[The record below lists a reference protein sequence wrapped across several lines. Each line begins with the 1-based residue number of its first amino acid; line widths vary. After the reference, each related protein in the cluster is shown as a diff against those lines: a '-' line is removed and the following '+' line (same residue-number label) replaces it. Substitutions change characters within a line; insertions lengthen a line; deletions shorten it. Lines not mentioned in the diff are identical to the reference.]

1 MQQAGGSSDAAHES
15 RFEPPRRDWRLTHGK
30 RAGHYR
36 SKTTIQGFHRAGLRP
51 AGNAFTD
58 DAGTTQ
64 YLPAVQPQRRQP
76 PMLGEVLP
84 ANQRNRPRC
93 SRLAAADGAAPRAH
107 IAKDRAKGSC
117 GGRRRC
123 CCLWRCWRWPGAII
137 AFGVAG
143 TVPAVLTFLL
153 LMATVGG
160 SLYLWESRTEY
171 AHSRGGI
178 ERLRI
183 VESADLE
190 MARID
195 GELELRR
202 MALEAYINLYKE
214 SNRE

>member
-1 MQQAGGSSDAAHES
+1 M
-15 RFEPPRRDWRLTHGK
+15 
-30 RAGHYR
+30 
-36 SKTTIQGFHRAGLRP
+36 SKTIQGFHRTGVAAGWERV
-51 AGNAFTD
+51 TD

-84 ANQRNRPRC
+84 
-93 SRLAAADGAAPRAH
+93 LAPTEPAALLHAWQQPTEAH
-107 IAKDRAKGSC
+107 LERTSAEDRAKGLVREHA
-117 GGRRRC
+117 GAGAGR
-123 CCLWRCWRWPGAII
+123 RCWRPGRSWRS
-137 AFGVAG
+137 GVAG

-153 LMATVGG
+153 IMATVGG
-160 SLYLWESRTEY
+160 GLYLWDSRTEY

>member
-1 MQQAGGSSDAAHES
+1 M
-15 RFEPPRRDWRLTHGK
+15 
-30 RAGHYR
+30 
-36 SKTTIQGFHRAGLRP
+36 SKTTIQGFHRAGVAPGWERM
-51 AGNAFTD
+51 TD

-76 PMLGEVLP
+76 PVLGEVLP
-84 ANQRNRPRC
+84 AAPTEP
-93 SRLAAADGAAPRAH
+93 AALLHAWQQPVEAMLEHTSAN
-107 IAKDRAKGSC
+107 DRAKGVV
-117 GGRRRC
+117 RRATPV
-123 CCLWRCWRWPGAII
+123 LLLVALLAVAGAII

>member
-1 MQQAGGSSDAAHES
+1 MSNEI
-15 RFEPPRRDWRLTHGK
+15 K
-30 RAGHYR
+30 
-36 SKTTIQGFHRAGLRP
+36 GFHRSGVANGWERI
-51 AGNAFTD
+51 TD
-58 DAGTTQ
+58 ETGKAQ
-64 YLPAVQPQRRQP
+64 YAPVVQPRRALPA
-76 PMLGEVLP
+76 LGEVLP
-84 ANQRNRPRC
+84 PAQPEPAALLHAWQQPVEAMLEHTSAN
-93 SRLAAADGAAPRAH
+93 
-107 IAKDRAKGSC
+107 DRAKGVV
-117 GGRRRC
+117 RRATPV
-123 CCLWRCWRWPGAII
+123 LLLVALLAVAGAII

>member
-1 MQQAGGSSDAAHES
+1 MSNEI
-15 RFEPPRRDWRLTHGK
+15 K
-30 RAGHYR
+30 
-36 SKTTIQGFHRAGLRP
+36 GFHRSGVATGWERI
-51 AGNAFTD
+51 TD
-58 DAGTTQ
+58 ETGKAQ
-64 YLPAVQPQRRQP
+64 YAPVVQPRRALPA
-76 PMLGEVLP
+76 LGEVLP
-84 ANQRNRPRC
+84 PVQPEPAALLHAWQQPVEAMLEHTSAN
-93 SRLAAADGAAPRAH
+93 
-107 IAKDRAKGSC
+107 DRAKGVV
-117 GGRRRC
+117 RRAAPI
-123 CCLWRCWRWPGAII
+123 LALVALLALAGAII

-143 TVPAVLTFLL
+143 AVPSILTFLL

-195 GELELRR
+195 GEIELRR

-214 SNRE
+214 NNRE